1 MIIVI
6 IVLTQLQNLE
16 YLKLS
21 LLYQNLLMTSK
32 YIIPHSTIILQSQ
45 LNFHIFLHHQ
55 TLVRKNGRPSSTRT
69 PKVVRINTL
78 ILCENFVFVLNSIK
92 TPVLDTWL
100 SQPSTS
106 VFNYRYVSLW
116 MLTGSMYTCTYT
128 TITTSPSTSEKQNV
142 GIIGQPMYLYHPS
155 NLKLLTAEQ

>member
-116 MLTGSMYTCTYT
+116 MLTGSMYNVHTPLLPLVHQHLRSKTLESSVSSCTCT
-128 TITTSPSTSEKQNV
+128 IHQILSC
-142 GIIGQPMYLYHPS
+142 
-155 NLKLLTAEQ
+155 